1 MALVLKDRVKET
13 TTTTGTGTIT
23 LAGAVTGYQA
33 FSAIG
38 NGNTTYYAI
47 EDADGA
53 GWEVGIG
60 TYTLS
65 GTTLARTTV
74 LASTNSDSQITLS
87 SGTHTVFCGYPAGKS
102 VVTDS
107 PTLVTPA
114 LGTPSALVATNATGT
129 AASLTAGTA
138 TLATDATS
146 ITVSANDSTDE
157 TVYPL
162 FVDGAT
168 GSQGAETDTGLT
180 YNPSSGLLTST
191 LFAGALTGNVT
202 GNASGSS
209 GSCTGNA
216 ATVTTNANLTGH
228 ITSTGNAAILGSF
241 TVAQLSTALSDASIS
256 GSNTGDQT
264 TVSGSSGSCT
274 GNAATATLATDAT
287 SITVSAND
295 STNET
300 VYPLFVDGATGSQ
313 GAETDTGLTYNPSSG
328 LLTSTLFAG
337 ALTGN
342 VTGDASGS
350 SGSCTG
356 NAATATVAT
365 TVTITDN
372 ESTNENN
379 AIIFTAGGD
388 LDGGNLGLESD
399 GDLYYNPSTGT
410 VTATIFAGAL
420 TGNAATVTTNAN
432 LTGHIT
438 STGNAA
444 ILGSFTVAQLSTAL
458 SDASISGN
466 NTGDQTTV
474 SGSSGS
480 CTGNAATAT
489 ALAASRTIGMTG
501 DVVWTSASFDGT
513 GNVTGTATIQA
524 DSVDGTM
531 IAIGSDAQGDIMYY
545 TGSDWARLGAGTSG
559 HYLKTQGTSA
569 NPVWA
574 SVGGGTA
581 TAVTVADEST
591 DTTCFPLFVT
601 AATGD
606 LGPKSV
612 SSLSFNSNT
621 GALTATTFVGALT
634 GNVTG
639 NASGTAAT
647 VTGGTQASITSAANL
662 VTIGTIGTGVWQ
674 GTAID
679 GTYIDI
685 EGTEVKSTGEGGGSK
700 FLREDGDG
708 TCSWQTVSAGTA
720 TAVTVADE
728 SSDTTCFPLFVT
740 AATGDLGPKSGS
752 NLTFNSSTGVLTATG
767 FAGPL
772 TGNVTGN
779 TSGSSGSCT
788 GNSATA
794 TLASTVTVTD
804 SNSNTDFP
812 VVFHDESNA
821 LLDDTGVFEYNPNT
835 GTVTATVFSGSG
847 ASLTSLN
854 GSNISSGTVAAARVA
869 TLNQDTTGT
878 AAIATTVTV
887 ADESSDTTCFP
898 LFVTDDTG
906 NLAPKSGSNLT
917 FNSSSGVLTAAGFA
931 GPLTGNVTGNTSG
944 SSGSCT
950 GNAATATALA
960 SAVNIGGTSFDG
972 TSSIVPGTI
981 TVADTTDTTSYVA
994 LFESATG
1001 DLAPKTDAGIT
1012 YNAGTGTLTATA
1024 FAGPLTGNVTG
1035 NASGTAATVTGGTQA
1050 AITTLANVTTVGTIG
1065 TGVWQ
1070 GTAIDGTYID
1080 IEGTEVKSTGEGG
1093 GSKFLREDGDGTCSW
1108 QTVSAGTATAVTV
1121 ADESSD
1127 TTCFPLFVTAATGD
1141 LGPKSGSNLT
1151 FNSSNGVLT
1160 ATGFAGP
1167 ITGNVT
1173 GNASGTSLTVTQAAQ
1188 SAITSVGTLTALTVD
1203 NIIIDGTTIGHTSDG
1218 DLMTL
1223 VSGGLTLAGTLTVGA
1238 NTAGH
1243 DVKLFGNTSG
1253 SYLEWDESED
1263 RLHLVGGAYVN
1274 QPVPATGTTTEDATV
1289 TLDLSLGNYF
1299 NVLLGAD
1306 VTAVEFTN
1314 ATIGQRFIVR
1324 FVQVI
1329 GATDG
1334 YSISWSTVRI
1344 DGSTAAELK
1353 WAGNITPTMTGVDDQ
1368 THRGHKDVYGFLCTA
1383 TGGSANDTKFD
1394 GFIIGQ
1400 DLPD

>member
-13 TTTTGTGTIT
+13 TTTTGTGTVT

-38 NGNTTYYAI
+38 DGNTTHYVI
-47 EDADGA
+47 EDANGT

-102 VVTDS
+102 VNTADNLSVMAATTSAQLAGVISDETGSGSVVFATS

-146 ITVSANDSTDE
+146 ITVSANNTTDE

-191 LFAGALTGNVT
+191 LFAGDITGDVT
-202 GNASGSS
+202 GNADTVTNGVYTTSKISVL
-209 GSCTGNA
+209 A
-216 ATVTTNANLTGH
+216 ATTSSELAGVISDETGSGALVFANSPTLVTPALGTPSALVATNASGTAASLT
-228 ITSTGNAAILGSF
+228 
-241 TVAQLSTALSDASIS
+241 
-256 GSNTGDQT
+256 
-264 TVSGSSGSCT
+264 
-274 GNAATATLATDAT
+274 
-287 SITVSAND
+287 
-295 STNET
+295 
-300 VYPLFVDGATGSQ
+300 
-313 GAETDTGLTYNPSSG
+313 
-328 LLTSTLFAG
+328 AG
-337 ALTGN
+337 
-342 VTGDASGS
+342 
-350 SGSCTG
+350 
-356 NAATATVAT
+356 TATVAT

-399 GDLYYNPSTGT
+399 GDLHYNPSTGT

-489 ALAASRTIGMTG
+489 EATSITVSANNTADETVYPLFVDGATGTQGAETDTGLTYNPSSGLLTSTLFAGALTGNVTGNASGSSGSCTGNAATATALASSRTIGMTG
-501 DVVWTSASFDGT
+501 DVVWTSASFDGS
-513 GNVTGTATIQA
+513 GNVTGTSAIQA
-524 DSVDGTM
+524 NSVDGTM
-531 IAIGSDAQGDIMYY
+531 IALGSDAQGDIMYY
-545 TGSDWARLGAGTSG
+545 TGTDWARLGAGTSG
-559 HYLKTQGTSA
+559 YYLKTQGTSA

-591 DTTCFPLFVT
+591 DETCFPLFVT

-606 LGPKSV
+606 LGPKSG
-612 SSLSFNSNT
+612 SNLTFNSNT
-621 GALTATTFVGALT
+621 GVLTATGFAGPLT

-647 VTGGTQASITSAANL
+647 VTGGTQASITTLAN
-662 VTIGTIGTGVWQ
+662 VTTVGTIGAGVWQ

-708 TCSWQTVSAGTA
+708 TCSWQTVSGGGTP
-720 TAVTVADE
+720 TAITVADE
-728 SSDTTCFPLFVT
+728 STDTTCFPLFVT
-740 AATGDLGPKSGS
+740 AATGDLGPKSGT
-752 NLTFNSSTGVLTATG
+752 NLTFNSNTGVLAATG
-767 FAGPL
+767 FSGPL
-772 TGNVTGN
+772 TGNVTGDA
-779 TSGSSGSCT
+779 SGSSGSCT
-788 GNSATA
+788 GNSATVTNGVYTTNNLSVMAA
-794 TLASTVTVTD
+794 TTSAQLAGVISDETGSGALVFATSPTLVTPALGTPSALVATNASGTAASLTAGTATVATTVTITD
-804 SNSNTDFP
+804 N
-812 VVFHDESNA
+812 ESTAEDNA
-821 LLDDTGVFEYNPNT
+821 IIFAAGGDIDGGNLGLESDGTLTYNPST
-835 GTVTATVFSGSG
+835 GTVTST
-847 ASLTSLN
+847 
-854 GSNISSGTVAAARVA
+854 I
-869 TLNQDTTGT
+869 
-878 AAIATTVTV
+878 
-887 ADESSDTTCFP
+887 
-898 LFVTDDTG
+898 
-906 NLAPKSGSNLT
+906 
-917 FNSSSGVLTAAGFA
+917 FA
-931 GPLTGNVTGNTSG
+931 GALTGNASG

-1050 AITTLANVTTVGTIG
+1050 AITSAANLVTIG
-1065 TGVWQ
+1065 TVTS
-1070 GTAIDGTYID
+1070 GTL
-1080 IEGTEVKSTGEGG
+1080 STGTVLAGVTVTMGSDAEGDIYYRNASG
-1093 GSKFLREDGDGTCSW
+1093 VLTRLAASTDGH
-1108 QTVSAGTATAVTV
+1108 VLTATGAGSAPAWEAATGGTPTVITV
-1121 ADESSD
+1121 ADESTD

-1151 FNSSNGVLT
+1151 FNSNTGVLA
-1160 ATGFAGP
+1160 ATGFSGP
-1167 ITGNVT
+1167 LTGNVT
-1173 GNASGTSLTVTQAAQ
+1173 GNASGTALTVTQAAQ
-1188 SAITSVGTLTALTVD
+1188 SAITSVGTLTSVVVADGGNIGSASDTDAISIASTGAVTFSKATKPALKSNSDASTVTFD
-1203 NIIIDGTTIGHTSDG
+1203 VNE
-1218 DLMTL
+1218 
-1223 VSGGLTLAGTLTVGA
+1223 A
-1238 NTAGH
+1238 NVH
-1243 DVKLFGNTSG
+1243 
-1253 SYLEWDESED
+1253 
-1263 RLHLVGGAYVN
+1263 
-1274 QPVPATGTTTEDATV
+1274 TV
-1289 TLDLSLGNYF
+1289 TL
-1299 NVLLGAD
+1299 GANRIFAISNETAGQKFMIRILQD
-1306 VTAVEFTN
+1306 GTGSRTVTWFS
-1314 ATIGQRFIVR
+1314 TI
-1324 FVQVI
+1324 
-1329 GATDG
+1329 
-1334 YSISWSTVRI
+1334 
-1344 DGSTAAELK
+1344 K
-1353 WAGNITPTMTGVDDQ
+1353 WAGGSAPTLT
-1368 THRGHKDVYGFLCTA
+1368 TTANKADVVGFLV
-1383 TGGSANDTKFD
+1383 TGTDTYD
-1394 GFIIGQ
+1394 GFVIGQ
-1400 DLPD
+1400 NI

>member
-23 LAGAVTGYQA
+23 LAGAVVGYQT

-38 NGNTTYYAI
+38 DSNTTYYVI

-74 LASTNSDSQITLS
+74 LASTNSNSQITLS
-87 SGTHTVFCGYPAGKS
+87 SGTHTVFCSYPAGKS
-102 VVTDS
+102 VNTADNLSVMAATTSAQLAGVISDETGSGSVVFATS

-129 AASLTAGTA
+129 AASLTAGTS
-138 TLATDATS
+138 TLATS
-146 ITVSANDSTDE
+146 ITVSANNTADE

-168 GSQGAETDTGLT
+168 GTQGAETDTGLT

-191 LFAGALTGNVT
+191 LFAGDITGDVT
-202 GNASGSS
+202 GNADTVTNGVYTTSKISVL
-209 GSCTGNA
+209 A
-216 ATVTTNANLTGH
+216 ATTSSELAGVISDETGSGALVFANSPTLVTPALGTPSALVATNASGTAASLT
-228 ITSTGNAAILGSF
+228 
-241 TVAQLSTALSDASIS
+241 
-256 GSNTGDQT
+256 
-264 TVSGSSGSCT
+264 
-274 GNAATATLATDAT
+274 
-287 SITVSAND
+287 
-295 STNET
+295 
-300 VYPLFVDGATGSQ
+300 
-313 GAETDTGLTYNPSSG
+313 
-328 LLTSTLFAG
+328 AG
-337 ALTGN
+337 
-342 VTGDASGS
+342 
-350 SGSCTG
+350 
-356 NAATATVAT
+356 TATVAT

-399 GDLYYNPSTGT
+399 GDLHYNPSTGT

-420 TGNAATVTTNAN
+420 TGNADTVTTNAN

-489 ALAASRTIGMTG
+489 LATDATSITVSANNAADETVYPLFVDGATGSQGAETDTGLTYNPSSGLLTSTLFAGALTGNVTGNASGSSGSCTGNAATATALASSRTIGMTG
-501 DVVWTSASFDGT
+501 DVVWTSASFDGS
-513 GNVTGTATIQA
+513 GNVTGTSAIQA
-524 DSVDGTM
+524 NSVDGTM
-531 IAIGSDAQGDIMYY
+531 IALGSDAQGDIMYY
-545 TGSDWARLGAGTSG
+545 TGTDWARLGAGTSG
-559 HYLKTQGTSA
+559 HYLKTQGTSY

-591 DTTCFPLFVT
+591 DTSCYPLFVT

-606 LGPKSV
+606 LGPKSG
-612 SSLSFNSNT
+612 SNLTFNSNT
-621 GALTATTFVGALT
+621 GVLTATGFAGPLT

-647 VTGGTQASITSAANL
+647 VTGGTQASITTLAN
-662 VTIGTIGTGVWQ
+662 VTTVGTIGAGVWQ

-708 TCSWQTVSAGTA
+708 TCSWQTVSGGGTP
-720 TAVTVADE
+720 TAITVADE
-728 SSDTTCFPLFVT
+728 STDTTCFPLFVT

-779 TSGSSGSCT
+779 
-788 GNSATA
+788 
-794 TLASTVTVTD
+794 
-804 SNSNTDFP
+804 
-812 VVFHDESNA
+812 
-821 LLDDTGVFEYNPNT
+821 
-835 GTVTATVFSGSG
+835 
-847 ASLTSLN
+847 
-854 GSNISSGTVAAARVA
+854 
-869 TLNQDTTGT
+869 
-878 AAIATTVTV
+878 
-887 ADESSDTTCFP
+887 
-898 LFVTDDTG
+898 
-906 NLAPKSGSNLT
+906 
-917 FNSSSGVLTAAGFA
+917 
-931 GPLTGNVTGNTSG
+931 
-944 SSGSCT
+944 
-950 GNAATATALA
+950 
-960 SAVNIGGTSFDG
+960 
-972 TSSIVPGTI
+972 
-981 TVADTTDTTSYVA
+981 
-994 LFESATG
+994 
-1001 DLAPKTDAGIT
+1001 
-1012 YNAGTGTLTATA
+1012 
-1024 FAGPLTGNVTG
+1024 
-1035 NASGTAATVTGGTQA
+1035 ASGTA
-1050 AITTLANVTTVGTIG
+1050 
-1065 TGVWQ
+1065 
-1070 GTAIDGTYID
+1070 
-1080 IEGTEVKSTGEGG
+1080 
-1093 GSKFLREDGDGTCSW
+1093 
-1108 QTVSAGTATAVTV
+1108 
-1121 ADESSD
+1121 
-1127 TTCFPLFVTAATGD
+1127 
-1141 LGPKSGSNLT
+1141 
-1151 FNSSNGVLT
+1151 
-1160 ATGFAGP
+1160 
-1167 ITGNVT
+1167 
-1173 GNASGTSLTVTQAAQ
+1173 LTVTQAAQ

-1223 VSGGLTLAGTLTVGA
+1223 VSGGLTLAGTLTVGV
-1238 NTAGH
+1238 NDTGH
-1243 DVKLFGNTSG
+1243 DVKLFGATSG

-1263 RLHLVGGAYVN
+1263 RLNLVGGSYV
-1274 QPVPATGTTTEDATV
+1274 QEAVPANDTPTASSAR
-1289 TLDLSLGNYF
+1289 TLTFDLSTGNYQNQSLPSNSSVGTVNKIIF
-1299 NVLLGAD
+1299 A
-1306 VTAVEFTN
+1306 N
-1314 ATIGQRFIVR
+1314 AKRGQRFIIRLTQHASSANTV
-1324 FVQVI
+1324 
-1329 GATDG
+1329 
-1334 YSISWSTVRI
+1334 SWADVDSDASNTAATVR
-1344 DGSTAAELK
+1344 
-1353 WAGNITPTMTGVDDQ
+1353 WAGNITPTMSTA
-1368 THRGHKDVYGFLCTA
+1368 TAHTDVYGFLCT
-1383 TGGSANDTKFD
+1383 NDAGTAFD

>member
-23 LAGAVTGYQA
+23 LAGAVVGYQT

-38 NGNTTYYAI
+38 DSNTTYYVI

-74 LASTNSDSQITLS
+74 LASTNSNSQITLS
-87 SGTHTVFCGYPAGKS
+87 SGTHTVFCSYPAGKS
-102 VVTDS
+102 VNTADNLSVMAATTSAQLAGVISDETGSGSVVFATS

-129 AASLTAGTA
+129 AASLTAGTS
-138 TLATDATS
+138 TLATS
-146 ITVSANDSTDE
+146 ITVSANNTADE

-168 GSQGAETDTGLT
+168 GTQGAETDTGLT

-191 LFAGALTGNVT
+191 LFAGDITGDVT
-202 GNASGSS
+202 GNADTVTNGVYTTSKISVL
-209 GSCTGNA
+209 A
-216 ATVTTNANLTGH
+216 ATTSSELAGVISDETGSGALVFANSPTLVTPALGTPSALVATNASGTAASLT
-228 ITSTGNAAILGSF
+228 
-241 TVAQLSTALSDASIS
+241 
-256 GSNTGDQT
+256 
-264 TVSGSSGSCT
+264 
-274 GNAATATLATDAT
+274 
-287 SITVSAND
+287 
-295 STNET
+295 
-300 VYPLFVDGATGSQ
+300 
-313 GAETDTGLTYNPSSG
+313 
-328 LLTSTLFAG
+328 AG
-337 ALTGN
+337 
-342 VTGDASGS
+342 
-350 SGSCTG
+350 
-356 NAATATVAT
+356 TATVAT

-399 GDLYYNPSTGT
+399 GDLHYNPSTGT

-420 TGNAATVTTNAN
+420 TGNADTVTTNAN

-489 ALAASRTIGMTG
+489 LATDATSITVSANNAADETVYPLFVDGATGSQGAETDTGLTYNPSSGLLTSTLFAGALTGNVTGNASGSSGSCTGNAATATALASSRTIGMTG
-501 DVVWTSASFDGT
+501 DVVWTSASFDGS
-513 GNVTGTATIQA
+513 GNVTGTSAIQA
-524 DSVDGTM
+524 NSVDGTM
-531 IAIGSDAQGDIMYY
+531 IALGSDAQGDIMYY
-545 TGSDWARLGAGTSG
+545 TGTDWARLGAGTSG

-591 DTTCFPLFVT
+591 DTSCYPLFVT

-606 LGPKSV
+606 LGPKSG
-612 SSLSFNSNT
+612 SNLTFNSNT
-621 GALTATTFVGALT
+621 GVLTATGFAGPLT

-647 VTGGTQASITSAANL
+647 VTGGTQASITTLAN
-662 VTIGTIGTGVWQ
+662 VTTVGTIGAGVWQ

-708 TCSWQTVSAGTA
+708 TCSWQTVSGGGTP
-720 TAVTVADE
+720 TAITVADE
-728 SSDTTCFPLFVT
+728 STDTTCFPLFVT

-779 TSGSSGSCT
+779 
-788 GNSATA
+788 
-794 TLASTVTVTD
+794 
-804 SNSNTDFP
+804 
-812 VVFHDESNA
+812 
-821 LLDDTGVFEYNPNT
+821 
-835 GTVTATVFSGSG
+835 
-847 ASLTSLN
+847 
-854 GSNISSGTVAAARVA
+854 
-869 TLNQDTTGT
+869 
-878 AAIATTVTV
+878 
-887 ADESSDTTCFP
+887 
-898 LFVTDDTG
+898 
-906 NLAPKSGSNLT
+906 
-917 FNSSSGVLTAAGFA
+917 
-931 GPLTGNVTGNTSG
+931 
-944 SSGSCT
+944 
-950 GNAATATALA
+950 
-960 SAVNIGGTSFDG
+960 
-972 TSSIVPGTI
+972 
-981 TVADTTDTTSYVA
+981 
-994 LFESATG
+994 
-1001 DLAPKTDAGIT
+1001 
-1012 YNAGTGTLTATA
+1012 
-1024 FAGPLTGNVTG
+1024 
-1035 NASGTAATVTGGTQA
+1035 ASGTA
-1050 AITTLANVTTVGTIG
+1050 
-1065 TGVWQ
+1065 
-1070 GTAIDGTYID
+1070 
-1080 IEGTEVKSTGEGG
+1080 
-1093 GSKFLREDGDGTCSW
+1093 
-1108 QTVSAGTATAVTV
+1108 
-1121 ADESSD
+1121 
-1127 TTCFPLFVTAATGD
+1127 
-1141 LGPKSGSNLT
+1141 
-1151 FNSSNGVLT
+1151 
-1160 ATGFAGP
+1160 
-1167 ITGNVT
+1167 
-1173 GNASGTSLTVTQAAQ
+1173 LTVTQAAQ

-1223 VSGGLTLAGTLTVGA
+1223 VSGGLTLAGTLTVGV
-1238 NTAGH
+1238 NDTGH
-1243 DVKLFGNTSG
+1243 DVKLFGATSG

-1263 RLHLVGGAYVN
+1263 RLNLVGGSYV
-1274 QPVPATGTTTEDATV
+1274 QEAVPANDTPTASSAR
-1289 TLDLSLGNYF
+1289 TLTFDLSTGNYQNQSLPSNSSVGTVNKIIF
-1299 NVLLGAD
+1299 A
-1306 VTAVEFTN
+1306 N
-1314 ATIGQRFIVR
+1314 AKRGQRFIIRLTQHASSANTV
-1324 FVQVI
+1324 
-1329 GATDG
+1329 
-1334 YSISWSTVRI
+1334 SWADVDSDASNTAATVR
-1344 DGSTAAELK
+1344 
-1353 WAGNITPTMTGVDDQ
+1353 WAGNITPTMSTA
-1368 THRGHKDVYGFLCTA
+1368 TAHTDVYGFLCT
-1383 TGGSANDTKFD
+1383 NDAGTAFD

>member
-13 TTTTGTGTIT
+13 TTTTGTGTVT

-38 NGNTTYYAI
+38 DGNTTHYVI
-47 EDADGA
+47 EDANGT

-102 VVTDS
+102 VNTADNLSVMAATTSAQLAGVISDETGSGSVVFATS

-146 ITVSANDSTDE
+146 ITVSANNTADE

-216 ATVTTNANLTGH
+216 ATVTNGVYTTSKINVLAATTSSELAGVISDETGSGALVFATSPTLVTPALGTPSALVATNASGTAASLT
-228 ITSTGNAAILGSF
+228 
-241 TVAQLSTALSDASIS
+241 
-256 GSNTGDQT
+256 
-264 TVSGSSGSCT
+264 
-274 GNAATATLATDAT
+274 
-287 SITVSAND
+287 
-295 STNET
+295 
-300 VYPLFVDGATGSQ
+300 
-313 GAETDTGLTYNPSSG
+313 
-328 LLTSTLFAG
+328 AG
-337 ALTGN
+337 
-342 VTGDASGS
+342 
-350 SGSCTG
+350 
-356 NAATATVAT
+356 TATVAT

-410 VTATIFAGAL
+410 VTATVFVGAL
-420 TGNAATVTTNAN
+420 TGNV
-432 LTGHIT
+432 
-438 STGNAA
+438 TGNA
-444 ILGSFTVAQLSTAL
+444 
-458 SDASISGN
+458 
-466 NTGDQTTV
+466 
-474 SGSSGS
+474 SGSSGT

-559 HYLKTQGTSA
+559 YYLKTQGTSA

-606 LGPKSV
+606 LGPKSG
-612 SSLSFNSNT
+612 SNLTFNSNT
-621 GALTATTFVGALT
+621 GVLTATGFAGPLT

-647 VTGGTQASITSAANL
+647 VTGGTQASITTLAN
-662 VTIGTIGTGVWQ
+662 VTTVGTIGAGVWQ

-708 TCSWQTVSAGTA
+708 TCSWQTVSGGGTP
-720 TAVTVADE
+720 TAITVADE
-728 SSDTTCFPLFVT
+728 STDTTCFPLFVT
-740 AATGDLGPKSGS
+740 AATGDLGPKSGT
-752 NLTFNSSTGVLTATG
+752 NLTFNSNTGVLAATG
-767 FAGPL
+767 FSGPL
-772 TGNVTGN
+772 TGNVTGDA
-779 TSGSSGSCT
+779 SGSSGSCT
-788 GNSATA
+788 GNSATVTNGVYTTNNLSVMAA
-794 TLASTVTVTD
+794 TTSAQLAGVISDETGSGALVFATSPTLVTPALGTPSALVATNASGTAASLTAGTATVATTVTITD
-804 SNSNTDFP
+804 N
-812 VVFHDESNA
+812 ESTAEDNA
-821 LLDDTGVFEYNPNT
+821 IIFAAGGDIDGGNLGLESDGTLTYNPST
-835 GTVTATVFSGSG
+835 GTVTST
-847 ASLTSLN
+847 
-854 GSNISSGTVAAARVA
+854 I
-869 TLNQDTTGT
+869 
-878 AAIATTVTV
+878 
-887 ADESSDTTCFP
+887 
-898 LFVTDDTG
+898 
-906 NLAPKSGSNLT
+906 
-917 FNSSSGVLTAAGFA
+917 FA
-931 GPLTGNVTGNTSG
+931 GALTGNASG

-1050 AITTLANVTTVGTIG
+1050 AITSAANLVTIG
-1065 TGVWQ
+1065 TVTS
-1070 GTAIDGTYID
+1070 GTL
-1080 IEGTEVKSTGEGG
+1080 STGTVLAGVTVTMGSDAEGDIYYRNASG
-1093 GSKFLREDGDGTCSW
+1093 VLTRLAASTDGH
-1108 QTVSAGTATAVTV
+1108 VLTATGAGSAPAWEAATGGTPTVITV
-1121 ADESSD
+1121 ADESTD
-1127 TTCFPLFVTAATGD
+1127 TECFPLFVTAATGD

-1151 FNSSNGVLT
+1151 FNSNTGVLA
-1160 ATGFAGP
+1160 ATGFSGP
-1167 ITGNVT
+1167 LTGNVT
-1173 GNASGTSLTVTQAAQ
+1173 GNASGTALTVTQAAQ
-1188 SAITSVGTLTALTVD
+1188 SAITSVGTLTSVVVADGGNIGSASDTDAISIASTGAVTFSKATKPALKSNSDASTVTFD
-1203 NIIIDGTTIGHTSDG
+1203 VNE
-1218 DLMTL
+1218 
-1223 VSGGLTLAGTLTVGA
+1223 A
-1238 NTAGH
+1238 NVH
-1243 DVKLFGNTSG
+1243 
-1253 SYLEWDESED
+1253 
-1263 RLHLVGGAYVN
+1263 
-1274 QPVPATGTTTEDATV
+1274 TV
-1289 TLDLSLGNYF
+1289 TL
-1299 NVLLGAD
+1299 GANRVFAISNETAGQKFMIRILQD
-1306 VTAVEFTN
+1306 GTGSRTVTWFS
-1314 ATIGQRFIVR
+1314 TI
-1324 FVQVI
+1324 
-1329 GATDG
+1329 
-1334 YSISWSTVRI
+1334 
-1344 DGSTAAELK
+1344 K
-1353 WAGNITPTMTGVDDQ
+1353 WAGGSAPTLT
-1368 THRGHKDVYGFLCTA
+1368 TTANKADVVGFLV
-1383 TGGSANDTKFD
+1383 TGTDTYD
-1394 GFIIGQ
+1394 GFVIGQ
-1400 DLPD
+1400 NI